1 MLILTLVVIAL
12 GGNAFLRKNDR
23 LSEQWRNV
31 SIASGVIAKLVE
43 EGYDIV
49 LTHGNG
55 PQVGI
60 LLEWMYGGKS
70 KYEPVTLDIADAM
83 TQGWLGYMLQ
93 QSIGN
98 ALSEKG
104 LKRKVVTVITQV
116 LVNRNDE
123 AFSNPTKFIGPFY
136 SDKEVR
142 ELAETTGWIFKRDPR
157 GGYRRV
163 VPSPRPIEIVELDA
177 IKNLI
182 EEGYIVI
189 AVGGGGIPVVR
200 TDKWLHGVEAVI
212 DKDLAS
218 ALLASNIRADIFTVL
233 TDVDKVYI
241 DYGKPTQRPL
251 EKLTIEQAKKF
262 LEEGQFPP
270 GSMGPKIEATI
281 RFLEDNP
288 RAKYASIGLL
298 EEGHRVVKGDSGTII
313 VKN

>member
-1 MLILTLVVIAL
+1 MLILALVVVAL

-31 SIASGVIAKLVE
+31 SIASTVVAKLVE
-43 EGYDIV
+43 DGYDIV

-60 LLEWMYGGKS
+60 LLEWMYGS
-70 KYEPVTLDIADAM
+70 KTRYEPVTLDIADAM

-93 QSIGN
+93 QAIGN
-98 ALSEKG
+98 ALSERG
-104 LKRKVVTVITQV
+104 LRRRVVTIVTQV
-116 LVNRNDE
+116 LVNRHDG

-136 SDKEVR
+136 SDEEAKKLEEV
-142 ELAETTGWIFKRDPR
+142 TGWIFKRDPR

-163 VPSPRPIEIVELDA
+163 VPSPKPIEVVELEA
-177 IKNLI
+177 IKKLV

-189 AVGGGGIPVVR
+189 AVGGGGIPVVK

-218 ALLASNIRADIFTVL
+218 ALLASNLRADIFTVL
-233 TDVDKVYI
+233 TDVDRVYI
-241 DYGKPTQRPL
+241 DYGKPTQQPL
-251 EKLTIEQAKKF
+251 EKLTVEEAKK
-262 LEEGQFPP
+262 LLRAGQFPP

-281 RFLEDNP
+281 YFLENNP
-288 RAKYASIGLL
+288 NAKYASIGLL
-298 EEGHRVVKGDSGTII
+298 EEGHSVVKGESGTLVI
-313 VKN
+313 KS